1 MMHGY
6 MWRLFYGAGPAGIMN
21 QVVQAIVDGINY
33 VLVPIGSIFSEGY
46 EGLVFQPIAWLEDSK
61 WAMLACILP
70 SVWASAGPGCLIY
83 LAALKGVPDD
93 VYEAAEIDG
102 ANFFMK
108 IWHVTLPTIKSLI
121 IINFVGA
128 FISAAQSGGNIMIMT
143 FGRANTEVAELHIFK
158 EAYTNLRFGSAIAMA
173 WILGVTT
180 LLFTIYNLK
189 RLSNMEFK
197 TTGK

>member
-1 MMHGY
+1 MHEH
-6 MWRLFYGAGPAGIMN
+6 RPRFAAKGIHRF
-21 QVVQAIVDGINY
+21 QVFHHKARDQLHLYA
-33 VLVPIGSIFSEGY
+33 
-46 EGLVFQPIAWLEDSK
+46 
-61 WAMLACILP
+61 
-70 SVWASAGPGCLIY
+70 LIRQ
-83 LAALKGVPDD
+83 
-93 VYEAAEIDG
+93 
-102 ANFFMK
+102 
-108 IWHVTLPTIKSLI
+108 PTIKSLI